1 MSLDLTRIQTVLD
14 GDTDI
19 IVRRDFSHPPARVW
33 RALTEPALIRQWM
46 AVDGFPMT
54 RCEID
59 PRPGGRFHYEW
70 AGSDGNDF
78 HFSGPILAVDPPR
91 HMTHV
96 EHFNS
101 DPAMAARI
109 TTDLAPQGSGT
120 RMTMIMRYASADD
133 RAAAIATGMTDGM
146 DQVYGKLD
154 ALPLDG
160 PALDSGTGQ
169 KGQP

>member
-1 MSLDLTRIQTVLD
+1 MSLDLTQIQTVLD

-19 IVRRDFSHPPARVW
+19 IIRRDFSHPPAKVW

-59 PRPGGRFHYEW
+59 PREGGSFHYEW
-70 AGSDGNDF
+70 AGPDGSSF
-78 HFSGPILAVDPPR
+78 FFSGPVVTVDAPH

-96 EHFNS
+96 EHFNG

-109 TTDLAPQGSGT
+109 TTDLVANGDGT
-120 RMTMIMRYASADD
+120 RMTMVMRYDSAEA

-146 DQVYGKLD
+146 DQVYAKLD
-154 ALPLDG
+154 ALPL
-160 PALDSGTGQ
+160 A
-169 KGQP
+169 

>member
-1 MSLDLTRIQTVLD
+1 MSLDLTQLQIVLD

-19 IVRRDFSHPPARVW
+19 ICRRDFRHPPAKVW

-59 PRPGGRFHYEW
+59 PRAGGSFHYEW
-70 AGSDGNDF
+70 AGQDGASF
-78 HFSGPILAVDPPR
+78 FFSGPVVMVDAPH
-91 HMTHV
+91 HMTHI
-96 EHFNS
+96 EYFNG

-109 TTDLAPQGSGT
+109 TTDLAPQGTGT
-120 RMTMIMRYASADD
+120 RMTMVMRYENAEA

-146 DQVYGKLD
+146 DQVYAKLD
-154 ALPLDG
+154 AL
-160 PALDSGTGQ
+160 A
-169 KGQP
+169 

>member
-1 MSLDLTRIQTVLD
+1 MSLDLTQLQTVLD

-19 IVRRDFSHPPARVW
+19 ICRRDFRHPPAKVW

-59 PRPGGRFHYEW
+59 PRPGGSFHYEW
-70 AGSDGNDF
+70 AGPDGTSF
-78 HFSGPILAVDPPR
+78 FFSGPVVAVHAPH

-96 EHFNS
+96 EHFNG
-101 DPAMAARI
+101 DAAMAADI
-109 TTDLAPQGSGT
+109 TTDLVPQGPGT
-120 RMTMIMRYASADD
+120 RMTMVMRYANAEA
-133 RAAAIATGMTDGM
+133 RAMAIATGMTDGM

-154 ALPLDG
+154 GLTID
-160 PALDSGTGQ
+160 
-169 KGQP
+169 

>member
-1 MSLDLTRIQTVLD
+1 MSLDLTQLQTVLD

-19 IVRRDFSHPPARVW
+19 ICRRDFSHPPAKVW

-46 AVDGFPMT
+46 AVDGHPMT

-59 PRPGGRFHYEW
+59 PRPDGSFHYEW
-70 AGSDGNDF
+70 AGPDGASF
-78 HFSGPILAVDPPR
+78 FFSGPILAVTAPT

-96 EHFNS
+96 EHFNG
-101 DPAMAARI
+101 DPSMAARI
-109 TTDLAPQGSGT
+109 TTDLVEHGSGT
-120 RMTMIMRYASADD
+120 RMTMVMRYDSAET

-154 ALPLDG
+154 ALPLD
-160 PALDSGTGQ
+160 
-169 KGQP
+169 